1 MNQLDGLPFLKTSWP
16 GGKICFKLR
25 TNVGNTI
32 SVTMKCINM
41 SWILCV
47 QFSWIFSSGTGI
59 NCVNGSIHVAVQ
71 FPEYVQMTGSWHAKR
86 FIGCWVCY
94 TLRVIYPER
103 IRKIF
108 LKRFVLNLK
117 RFQLLNQRVLGFI
130 LKDITGNVSM
140 AW

>member
-1 MNQLDGLPFLKTSWP
+1 
-16 GGKICFKLR
+16 
-25 TNVGNTI
+25 
-32 SVTMKCINM
+32 M
-41 SWILCV
+41 S
-47 QFSWIFSSGTGI
+47 
-59 NCVNGSIHVAVQ
+59 VNGSIHVAVQ

-130 LKDITGNVSM
+130 LKAITGNATT
-140 AW
+140 AWLNGFRYCEIFKTKLTVGLN